1 MKKIKIKVK
10 IKVINIK
17 IVRKETKKVMKVK
30 KWLKKVFKVK
40 IIEINFI
47 IKCKIEI
54 IKIKVI

>member
-1 MKKIKIKVK
+1 M
-10 IKVINIK
+10 
-17 IVRKETKKVMKVK
+17 EVK

-54 IKIKVI
+54 IKIKVKIKIVKINIKIKVIWIKVVIKIKV